1 MNNRS
6 RSTLFL
12 IEQLI
17 VIAVFAICAVACIS
31 ILTAA
36 FSYAGDTKATAH
48 ALIAAESG
56 AEVFK
61 ATGGDI
67 NAVAD
72 IMGGVTGAGGSGTAA
87 IVVFYDS
94 SWQVSSETDASFVL
108 SLIVDAPGNSNDI
121 VLVTAELTVC
131 RMTGEQLI
139 VFPLAAHSN
148 YRT

>member
-36 FSYAGDTKATAH
+36 FSYAGDSRATAH

-67 NAVAD
+67 NAVTD
-72 IMGGVTGAGGSGTAA
+72 IIGGTAGTGGSGAA
-87 IVVFYDS
+87 TIIVYYDS
-94 SWQVSSETDASFVL
+94 SWQVSGETDASFVL
-108 SLIVDAPGNSNDI
+108 DLIVDAPINSNDVDLI
-121 VLVTAELTVC
+121 TAELTV
-131 RMTGEQLI
+131 RKMTGEQL
-139 VFPLAAHSN
+139 VTFPLAVHSK
-148 YRT
+148 

>member
-67 NAVAD
+67 NTVAD
-72 IMGGVTGAGGSGTAA
+72 IIGGTTGASGSGTAA
-87 IVVFYDS
+87 IKVFYDN
-94 SWQVSSETDASFVL
+94 SWQVSGETDASFVL
-108 SLIVDAPGNSNDI
+108 DLLVDAPGNSNDVDLI
-121 VLVTAELTVC
+121 TAELTVSK
-131 RMTGEQLI
+131 MTGEQL
-139 VFPLAAHSN
+139 VAFPLAVLRN
-148 YRT
+148 